1 MKKIVAI
8 LAASA
13 SLALAAIAPAQ
24 AQTQPSPD
32 AATLATSADIDPAAL
47 AAARALFESMNY
59 RQSMQQMMERMS
71 QSAMQSMRPMMEAA
85 AGQDK
90 RLSEAQ
96 RKMML
101 DKIDSK
107 LPQLTQ
113 LMTEFMGDPALIN
126 QMLEAA
132 IPIYAR
138 NFTVDEL
145 HQLAA
150 FYATP
155 VGKKMMAMMPK
166 LAGESMQTSQQL
178 MAGRMQ
184 LMMEKLLIIL
194 QD

>member
-13 SLALAAIAPAQ
+13 TLALSGAAAAQAPVAAPVAAAAAAPA
-24 AQTQPSPD
+24 A
-32 AATLATSADIDPAAL
+32 LDPAAL
-47 AAARALFESMNY
+47 KAARELFDSMNY
-59 RQSMQQMMERMS
+59 RQSMQEMMRQMS

-85 AGQDK
+85 TSQDK

-96 RKMML
+96 RKQML
-101 DKIDSK
+101 DKIDAK
-107 LPQLTQ
+107 MPQLNQ
-113 LMTEFMGDPALIN
+113 MMMESMGDPALVDELLA
-126 QMLEAA
+126 QA

-155 VGKKMMAMMPK
+155 VGKKMMAVMPK
-166 LAGESMQTSQQL
+166 LASESMASSQQL
-178 MAGRMQ
+178 MAQRMQ
-184 LMMEKLLIIL
+184 PMMARLLTIL

>member
-8 LAASA
+8 LAASTT
-13 SLALAAIAPAQ
+13 LALSGAAAAQAPVAAPVAAAAAAPA
-24 AQTQPSPD
+24 A
-32 AATLATSADIDPAAL
+32 LDPAAL
-47 AAARALFESMNY
+47 KAARELFDSMNY
-59 RQSMQQMMERMS
+59 RQSMQEMMRQMS

-85 AGQDK
+85 TSQDK

-96 RKMML
+96 RKQML
-101 DKIDSK
+101 DKIDAK
-107 LPQLTQ
+107 MPQLNQ
-113 LMTEFMGDPALIN
+113 MMMESMGDPALVDELLA
-126 QMLEAA
+126 QA

-155 VGKKMMAMMPK
+155 VGKKMMAVMPK
-166 LAGESMQTSQQL
+166 LASESMASSQQL
-178 MAGRMQ
+178 MAQRMQ
-184 LMMEKLLIIL
+184 PMMARLLTIL

>member
-13 SLALAAIAPAQ
+13 TLALSGAAAAQAPVAAPVAAAAAPA
-24 AQTQPSPD
+24 A
-32 AATLATSADIDPAAL
+32 LDPAAL
-47 AAARALFESMNY
+47 KAARELFDSMNY
-59 RQSMQQMMERMS
+59 RQSMQEMMRQMS

-85 AGQDK
+85 TSQDK

-96 RKMML
+96 RKQML
-101 DKIDSK
+101 DKIDAK
-107 LPQLTQ
+107 MPQLNQ
-113 LMTEFMGDPALIN
+113 MMMESMGDPALVDELLA
-126 QMLEAA
+126 QA

-155 VGKKMMAMMPK
+155 VGKKMMAVMPK
-166 LAGESMQTSQQL
+166 LASESMASSQQL
-178 MAGRMQ
+178 MAQRMQ
-184 LMMEKLLIIL
+184 PMMARLLTIL

>member
-13 SLALAAIAPAQ
+13 TLALSGAAAAQAPVAAPVAAAAPA
-24 AQTQPSPD
+24 A
-32 AATLATSADIDPAAL
+32 LDPAAL
-47 AAARALFESMNY
+47 KAARELFDSMNY
-59 RQSMQQMMERMS
+59 RQSMQEMMRQMS

-85 AGQDK
+85 TSQDK

-96 RKMML
+96 RKQML
-101 DKIDSK
+101 DKIDAK
-107 LPQLTQ
+107 MPQLNQ
-113 LMTEFMGDPALIN
+113 MMMESMGDPALVDELLA
-126 QMLEAA
+126 QA

-138 NFTVDEL
+138 NFSVDEL

-155 VGKKMMAMMPK
+155 VGKKMMAVMPK
-166 LAGESMQTSQQL
+166 LASESMASSQQL
-178 MAGRMQ
+178 MAQRMQ
-184 LMMEKLLIIL
+184 PMMARLLTIL

>member
-13 SLALAAIAPAQ
+13 TLALSGAAAAQAPVAAPVAAAAPA
-24 AQTQPSPD
+24 A
-32 AATLATSADIDPAAL
+32 LDPAAL
-47 AAARALFESMNY
+47 KAARELFDSMNY
-59 RQSMQQMMERMS
+59 RQSMQEMMRQMS

-85 AGQDK
+85 TSQDK

-96 RKMML
+96 RKQML
-101 DKIDSK
+101 DKIDAK
-107 LPQLTQ
+107 MPQLNQ
-113 LMTEFMGDPALIN
+113 MMMESMGDPALVDELLA
-126 QMLEAA
+126 QA

-155 VGKKMMAMMPK
+155 VGKKMMAVMPK
-166 LAGESMQTSQQL
+166 LASESMASSQQL
-178 MAGRMQ
+178 MAQRMQ
-184 LMMEKLLIIL
+184 PMMARLLTIL